1 MLPQA
6 PARIFSV
13 LPALKS
19 FSLSPAALHS
29 GAFRL
34 RAICADAGKLFAGIL
49 PGGGVKRYCVKAGCG
64 RKCAEACGLLRLTGR
79 AVQSGGNE
87 ALSHSA
93 GNEFQVKKEKSFKF
107 NKTGNA
113 AEP

>member
-1 MLPQA
+1 M
-6 PARIFSV
+6 
-13 LPALKS
+13 
-19 FSLSPAALHS
+19 
-29 GAFRL
+29 
-34 RAICADAGKLFAGIL
+34 RAICAFAGIL
-49 PGGGVKRYCVKAGCG
+49 PGGWVKRYCVKAGCG
-64 RKCAEACGLLRLTGR
+64 QKCAEACGLLRLTGR

-107 NKTGNA
+107 KKSGNA

>member
-1 MLPQA
+1 
-6 PARIFSV
+6 

-19 FSLSPAALHS
+19 FSLSPAALYS

-34 RAICADAGKLFAGIL
+34 RAICAYAGKLLAGIL

-64 RKCAEACGLLRLTGR
+64 RKCAEACSPPRLTGR

-87 ALSHSA
+87 ALSLSA
-93 GNEFQVKKEKSFKF
+93 GSEFHMAKGK
-107 NKTGNA
+107 NHLN
-113 AEP
+113 